1 AYAQASQYAVERV
14 QGYIKGERV
23 PIVKHPDVRRML
35 MDMKAH
41 TEGIRAMIFKGYYS
55 LDIAENSND
64 KVKAKKCE
72 AIAAILTPLIKCYS
86 SETAVVM
93 TCEAMQVLGG
103 VGYTNEFPIE
113 QSVRDS
119 KILTIWE
126 GTSYIH
132 AQDLVKRKMRMGDG
146 QPFADWMADI
156 VSFIQTNK
164 GTPGLEKEFNNL
176 EKAYH
181 CMDEVKKIYDSW
193 QMNKMVELIGLY
205 ATRTLFICA
214 QVVVAESLLEQA
226 LIAQKQ
232 IDQSAD
238 HFDINFYKGKVASAK
253 YYAKNIL
260 PNVFIL
266 SEIIKNADL
275 SSQECP
281 EESLIVN

>member
-1 AYAQASQYAVERV
+1 
-14 QGYIKGERV
+14 
-23 PIVKHPDVRRML
+23 

-55 LDIAENSND
+55 LDIAENSSD
-64 KVKAKKCE
+64 KVKAKKYE
-72 AIAAILTPLIKCYS
+72 DIAAILTPLIKCYS

-103 VGYTNEFPIE
+103 VGYTKEFPIE

-132 AQDLVKRKMRMGDG
+132 AQDLVKRKMRMRDG
-146 QPFADWMADI
+146 QPFANWMADI
-156 VSFIQTNK
+156 LAFIQANM
-164 GTPGLEKEFNNL
+164 GTPGLEKEFLNL

-181 CMDEVKKIYDSW
+181 CMEEVKILYDTW
-193 QMNKMVELIGLY
+193 QLNKMDELVGLY
-205 ATRTLFICA
+205 AIRTLFICS
-214 QVVVAESLLEQA
+214 QVMVAECLLEQA

-232 IDQSAD
+232 IAQLAPD
-238 HFDINFYKGKVASAK
+238 HFDISFYKGKVASAK
-253 YYAKNIL
+253 YYANNIL
-260 PNVFIL
+260 PNVFIM